1 MAIGEKIKAPEES
14 HRANSGRSTKQ
25 EKPAGKNAQEAKP
38 KGKEK
43 TDAERWNE
51 I

>member
-25 EKPAGKNAQEAKP
+25 EKPADTKLKKKMTPEERQAAFE
-38 KGKEK
+38 KGEY
-43 TDAERWNE
+43 
-51 I
+51 